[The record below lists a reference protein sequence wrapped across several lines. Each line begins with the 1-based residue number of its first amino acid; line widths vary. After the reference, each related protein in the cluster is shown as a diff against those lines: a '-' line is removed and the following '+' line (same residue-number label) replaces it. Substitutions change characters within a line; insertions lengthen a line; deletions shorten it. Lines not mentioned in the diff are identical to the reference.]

1 MDRVRGEVLAVD
13 DRLELAEGAGGPAQE
28 GGARGGRPLPHGER
42 QRAGGAVTGDD
53 DAEAARMGERDRPRI
68 APMPARM
75 GGDRPGAGSRS
86 GPRAARRGRRRRS
99 PSGRSPWPSARAGRL
114 GAPTARRRAP
124 SPRAANTTVPRGG
137 AGTGATSRTIDA
149 GVELTSRPG
158 RRDVSTA
165 TATTTSTSRT
175 SSTRTLRRRRAGSPS
190 AERLIQPSTMST
202 RKSTVLAHDRPS
214 VAGRPELRD
223 SGQLDEGAGEARA
236 GDQHHGGQRE
246 EGEPPDRL
254 LVLPASQQQHELE
267 DAAGPE
273 GGGDDVDEV
282 RRDRDRPSVPGPI
295 RVTGEGR
302 GEEQGQREDEGRC
315 DQLRPGARE
324 GGEQDAGERRDHG
337 DLRDPLEARRR
348 AICGMDEPGAA
359 ERDGEQGDRHRR
371 RRPAHRRPRDEQEEE
386 GRPARDQDAAEEEP
400 AGEHVEGSRVASR
413 RARARNAG
421 HRLRQPPRRRG
432 RRGRPTRGDRRPRTR
447 AS

>member
-1 MDRVRGEVLAVD
+1 
-13 DRLELAEGAGGPAQE
+13 
-28 GGARGGRPLPHGER
+28 
-42 QRAGGAVTGDD
+42 
-53 DAEAARMGERDRPRI
+53 
-68 APMPARM
+68 MPARM
-75 GGDRPGAGSRS
+75 GGDRPGAGSGAGREPHVEAVDAEARLADH
-86 GPRAARRGRRRRS
+86 GGRQPERGAGAHREPDGELLRLGGEDNCPARRRRRGRNLADDRR
-99 PSGRSPWPSARAGRL
+99 
-114 GAPTARRRAP
+114 
-124 SPRAANTTVPRGG
+124 RGG
-137 AGTGATSRTIDA
+137 AHVAAGAKGREHRDRHDDEREQDELDPDA
-149 GVELTSRPG
+149 AAQAG
-158 RRDVSTA
+158 RIA
-165 TATTTSTSRT
+165 E
-175 SSTRTLRRRRAGSPS
+175 RRAAHP
-190 AERLIQPSTMST
+190 AQHDEHEEEHRLGD
-202 RKSTVLAHDRPS
+202 DRPP

-236 GDQHHGGQRE
+236 GDQHHGGQGE

-295 RVTGEGR
+295 RVARKGR

-324 GGEQDAGERRDHG
+324 GGEQDTGERHDHR

-348 AICGMDEPGAA
+348 AVCGVDEPGAA

-386 GRPARDQDAAEEEP
+386 GRAARDQDAAEEEP
-400 AGEHVEGSRVASR
+400 AGENVEGSRA
-413 RARARNAG
+413 AW
-421 HRLRQPPRRRG
+421 
-432 RRGRPTRGDRRPRTR
+432 RRPRAPERGAPAPAAAAPTR
-447 AS
+447 KARTPDSR